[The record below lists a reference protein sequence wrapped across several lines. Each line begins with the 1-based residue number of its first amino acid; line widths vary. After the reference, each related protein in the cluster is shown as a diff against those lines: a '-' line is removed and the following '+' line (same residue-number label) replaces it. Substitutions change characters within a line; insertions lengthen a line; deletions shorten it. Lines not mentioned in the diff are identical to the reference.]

1 MIKADLLIRS
11 CHQLLTCQ
19 GPVPKRRSELQ
30 NVGLLE
36 NASIASYRGKIVFV
50 GKNEELNKEVI
61 LKDNGMVVDAEG
73 LVGLPGFID
82 SHTHL
87 PFAGSREKEFSLRL
101 QGYSYQE
108 LAQKGLGIQTTVK
121 ATRKIPPEELLTTC
135 LSRLDSML
143 RHGTTTVEAKSGYG
157 LNRND
162 ELKQLEVLR
171 QADKLHP
178 VDIISTFMGAHEIP
192 PEYKNNKG
200 AYLDFLIE
208 KVLPEIKQKNLAE
221 FVDVFCEE
229 GVYNLEES
237 RHLIREARK
246 IGFKSRIHAD
256 EFSSLGGG
264 QLAAEE
270 GAASADHLIAITREG
285 IQALAGSNTVATLL
299 PTVTFFLMQEK
310 KAPARKLIDE
320 GAAVA
325 LATDFN
331 PGSSHSESM
340 LFALQLAV
348 FTLKMT
354 VEEAI
359 NASTV
364 NASYAL
370 NREKDVGQLIKGKKM
385 DLLLCDIPHYLHLA
399 YHPGINF
406 IRHVIKN
413 GKLVVKDGLLINK
426 NNNP

>member
-1 MIKADLLIRS
+1 MIKADLLIRN

-200 AYLDFLIE
+200 AYLDFLIK

-299 PTVTFFLMQEK
+299 PTVSFFLMQEK
-310 KAPARKLIDE
+310 KAPARKLIEE
-320 GAAVA
+320 GAVVA

-340 LFALQLAV
+340 LFSLQLAV
-348 FTLKMT
+348 FTLNMT

-359 NASTV
+359 NASTA
-364 NASYAL
+364 NAAYAL
-370 NREKDVGQLIKGKKM
+370 NREKDTGTLKKGKKM
-385 DLLLCDIPHYLHLA
+385 DLLLCDIPNYLHLA

-413 GKLVVKDGLLINK
+413 GKVVVKDGFLVK
-426 NNNP
+426 